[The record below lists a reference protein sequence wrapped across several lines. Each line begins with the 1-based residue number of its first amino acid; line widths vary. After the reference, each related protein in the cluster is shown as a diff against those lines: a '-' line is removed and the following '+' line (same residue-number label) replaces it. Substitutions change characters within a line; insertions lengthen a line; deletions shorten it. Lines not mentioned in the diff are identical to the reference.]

1 MATEKNTLIEIYQR
15 MVKSGF
21 ISCKVNPK
29 DINAAASDFETLS
42 LEDQKHFLMELLDK
56 NMLYV
61 NYCDMDD
68 EDFEIQETDKMF
80 TRSFYRED

>member
-1 MATEKNTLIEIYQR
+1 

-21 ISCKVNPK
+21 ISCKVNPSEI
-29 DINAAASDFETLS
+29 DEDASKFEALS
-42 LEDQKHFLMELLDK
+42 LDDQKRFLMELLDK

-68 EDFEIQETDKMF
+68 VDFKISDVDKAF
-80 TRSFYRED
+80 TKSFYKEE